1 MALDAEQEAEDPEV
15 LLARGRGARRRHRA
29 EPADRGTAAA
39 AADTAP
45 PAESRNFLRVS
56 ARSMGSGPAW

>member
-1 MALDAEQEAEDPEV
+1 MRRSCSRE
-15 LLARGRGARRRHRA
+15 GAVRA
-29 EPADRGTAAA
+29 EAIAPRPPIAAPPAA

-56 ARSMGSGPAW
+56 VRSMRAGTAW